1 VIHRIPIQVG
11 GEQIMKDYG
20 SQYPIENNKTD
31 GDLLEEV
38 VITIAALII
47 TGVMAVCFVMALPA
61 CVDQLA
67 GHSANVVSI
76 SRGTNQ

>member
-1 VIHRIPIQVG
+1 
-11 GEQIMKDYG
+11 MKDYG
-20 SQYPIENNKTD
+20 SQYPIENKRAD
-31 GDLLEEV
+31 GDFIEE
-38 VITIAALII
+38 IAMTIASLLI
-47 TGVMAVCFVMALPA
+47 TGVMAICFVLTLPA